1 MTKTITTSVRILFA
15 SFALTLLAYAG
26 LDAALTHGAGHAR
39 VGLTA
44 CGDAANPCVLAPL
57 TVTAHSAAARLVEV
71 PAAPVAPAEPA
82 TLAES

>member
-26 LDAALTHGAGHAR
+26 LDAALTHEAGKGTI
-39 VGLTA
+39 GLAA
-44 CGDAANPCVLAPL
+44 CGDAANPCELAPL
-57 TVTAHSAAARLVEV
+57 TVTAPAAGTRLVEA

-82 TLAES
+82 VLAES